1 MDDESGRDPSAIGA
15 RAGGFKADV
24 VHLGTEG
31 QMGEQADVHT
41 ATKAIGKL
49 VGRAA
54 ARSGSDARAAKKHL
68 CEWIDLG
75 GITQSQAR
83 AEKKAETA
91 LGRCMRATGERANAR
106 SEEEK

>member
-1 MDDESGRDPSAIGA
+1 
-15 RAGGFKADV
+15 
-24 VHLGTEG
+24 
-31 QMGEQADVHT
+31 MGEQADVHT

-83 AEKKAETA
+83 AEKIGVGVQGNTKRGGMITAEIADDAEPTI
-91 LGRCMRATGERANAR
+91 GIVATEPLTPF
-106 SEEEK
+106 